1 MCQCDLFRQKTKCG
15 NQGVLSELVHY
26 RMDTVHVE
34 GFGSSLKGRT
44 IWIVGDEHLIPNRL
58 HLVEQE
64 LLGRGRRVLVLAD
77 GRKQIPRWAATLE
90 WDAVFKVRD
99 ALDLRLCLTY
109 ITNATKPVRV
119 IWIGEE
125 PTPAVL
131 SKLHTPDSTFL
142 GYGTSKPQQQWDCIF
157 FSGSVDKQKVEDVLM
172 PRMGSAKLS
181 QFNLGSVL
189 PELRAVKAGLVWSSI
204 GESDRSGHLY
214 WYDIAEGEPPA
225 EPFDSREA
233 ASFLRELADRIAS
246 AK

>member
-1 MCQCDLFRQKTKCG
+1 MNEAGL
-15 NQGVLSELVHY
+15 Y
-26 RMDTVHVE
+26 RMDIVRVE

-44 IWIVGDEHLIPNRL
+44 LWIVGDEHLVPNRL
-58 HLVEQE
+58 HVVEQE

-77 GRKQIPRWAATLE
+77 GRKHIPRWASMLE

-109 ITNATKPVRV
+109 VTNATKPVRV
-119 IWIGEE
+119 VWIGEE

-131 SKLHTPDSTFL
+131 SKLHTPESTFL
-142 GYGTSKPQQQWDCIF
+142 GFGSSKPQQHWDCIF
-157 FSGSVDKQKVEDVLM
+157 FSGFADKQKIEDVLM
-172 PRMGSAKLS
+172 PRMGSAKVS

-189 PELRAVKAGLVWSSI
+189 PELRAAKAGLVWSSI

-225 EPFDSREA
+225 EPFDMREA